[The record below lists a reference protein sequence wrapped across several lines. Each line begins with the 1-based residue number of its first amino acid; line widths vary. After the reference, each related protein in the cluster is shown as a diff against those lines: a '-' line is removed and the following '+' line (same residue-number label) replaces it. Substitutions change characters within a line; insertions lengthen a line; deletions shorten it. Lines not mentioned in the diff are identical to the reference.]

1 MDNIQKYIGYLD
13 QLDIILVEHQ
23 IDTLNVKQFKDDIL
37 AQNMTVE
44 HELLRQIRDF
54 ANDIIGN
61 LNYQKNALKDS
72 NQASSQ
78 SAFEQQKALLELEH
92 ANQRLKNSIE
102 LFNIDNVVRKIA
114 NRLNAELNENATR
127 LSGFYN
133 DKVGLQ
139 SELSTICTQVVNAS
153 IDDQLSLIGLTIENT
168 ALNDLKTSNQKQ
180 IDSSIKQAFSDQGD
194 INDSIVKK
202 IVTEILNF
210 LETILPQKIKSYLT
224 GYRKDQFRI
233 ELERTSFPKFNSDV
247 RDKIKVSVTAWFDD
261 LSANQQRVFE
271 QKIVQKQQEI
281 DGIQSNELNNQGLR
295 QNKLDLLNAAY
306 KQILQLTETTL
317 Y

>member
-1 MDNIQKYIGYLD
+1 MDNIQKYISYLD
-13 QLDIILVEHQ
+13 QLDMILVEHQ
-23 IDTLNVKQFKDDIL
+23 IDTLNVKRFKDDVL
-37 AQNMTVE
+37 ARNAAE

-54 ANDIIGN
+54 ANDVVGD
-61 LNYQKNALKDS
+61 LNRQKNALKDS

-102 LFNIDNVVRKIA
+102 SFNIDNVVRKII
-114 NRLNAELNENATR
+114 NRLNAELHENAAR

-133 DKVGLQ
+133 DKAGLQ
-139 SELSTICTQVVNAS
+139 SELGTICTQVVNAS
-153 IDDQLSLIGLTIENT
+153 IGDQLSLIGLTVENA
-168 ALNDLKTSNQKQ
+168 ALNDLNASNQKQ
-180 IDSSIKQAFSDQGD
+180 IDGSAKQVFNDQSD
-194 INDSIVKK
+194 INKSIITK

-210 LETILPQKIKSYLT
+210 LETILPQKLKSVLT
-224 GYRKDQFRI
+224 SYRKDQFRV

-261 LSANQQRVFE
+261 LSTNQQRAFE

-281 DGIQSNELNNQGLR
+281 DDIQSNELNNQGLR

>member
-23 IDTLNVKQFKDDIL
+23 IDTLNAKQFKDDVL
-37 AQNMTVE
+37 AQNAAE

-54 ANDIIGN
+54 ANDVVGD
-61 LNYQKNALKDS
+61 LNRQKNALKDS

-102 LFNIDNVVRKIA
+102 SFNIDNVVRKII
-114 NRLNAELNENATR
+114 NRLNAELHENAAR

-133 DKVGLQ
+133 DKAGLQ

-153 IDDQLSLIGLTIENT
+153 IGDQLSLIGLTVENA
-168 ALNDLKTSNQKQ
+168 ALNDLNASNQKQ
-180 IDSSIKQAFSDQGD
+180 IDGSAKQVFDGQGD
-194 INDSIVKK
+194 VNKSIITK

-210 LETILPQKIKSYLT
+210 LETILPQKLKSILT
-224 GYRKDQFRI
+224 SYRKDQFRV
-233 ELERTSFPKFNSDV
+233 ELERTNFPKFNNDV
-247 RDKIKVSVTAWFDD
+247 RDKIKVSITAWFDE
-261 LSANQQRVFE
+261 LSANHQRDFE
-271 QKIVQKQQEI
+271 QKMAKKQQEI
-281 DGIQSNELNNQGLR
+281 DSMQSDERSNQGLR
-295 QNKLDLLNAAY
+295 QNKLDRLNAAY
-306 KQILQLTETTL
+306 KQILQLTENTL

>member
-1 MDNIQKYIGYLD
+1 MDNIQKYISYLD

-54 ANDIIGN
+54 ANDVVGD
-61 LNYQKNALKDS
+61 LNRQKNALKDS

-102 LFNIDNVVRKIA
+102 SFNIDNVVRKIA

-139 SELSTICTQVVNAS
+139 SKLSTICIQVVNAS

-194 INDSIVKK
+194 INESIVKK

-210 LETILPQKIKSYLT
+210 LETILPQKIKSYLA

-261 LSANQQRVFE
+261 LSANQQRAFE

-281 DGIQSNELNNQGLR
+281 DDIQSNELNNQGLR

>member
-1 MDNIQKYIGYLD
+1 MDNIQKYISYLD
-13 QLDIILVEHQ
+13 QLDMILVEHQ
-23 IDTLNVKQFKDDIL
+23 IDTLNVKRFKDDVL
-37 AQNMTVE
+37 AQNTAE

-54 ANDIIGN
+54 ANDVVGD
-61 LNYQKNALKDS
+61 LNRQKNALKDS

-102 LFNIDNVVRKIA
+102 SFNIDNVVRKII
-114 NRLNAELNENATR
+114 NRLNAELHENAAR

-133 DKVGLQ
+133 DKAGLQ

-153 IDDQLSLIGLTIENT
+153 IGDQLSLIGLMVENA
-168 ALNDLKTSNQKQ
+168 ALNDLNASNQKQ
-180 IDSSIKQAFSDQGD
+180 IDGSAKQVFNDQSD
-194 INDSIVKK
+194 INKSIITK

-210 LETILPQKIKSYLT
+210 LEIILPQKLKSVLT
-224 GYRKDQFRI
+224 SYRKDQFRV

-247 RDKIKVSVTAWFDD
+247 RDKIKVSITAWFDE
-261 LSANQQRVFE
+261 LSANHQRGFE
-271 QKIVQKQQEI
+271 QKIAQKQQEI
-281 DGIQSNELNNQGLR
+281 DSMQSDERNNQGLR

-306 KQILQLTETTL
+306 KQILQLTENTL